1 MCNLNPN
8 QMKQTNIENLIE
20 YIEKGIEKYGDHLF
34 GMSTNK
40 KLSLLT
46 LSDVLS
52 KAKSLQQEEP
62 SGWISV
68 GTELPSKMGLYLIY
82 DENYGKPY
90 TSTLRFTY
98 TKKWINDSGD
108 EFHPQYWQPLPNK
121 PKQ

>member
-1 MCNLNPN
+1 
-8 QMKQTNIENLIE
+8 MKQTNIEKLKQIVLDMINNGGTEEDLPAVIAHIE
-20 YIEKGIEKYGDHLF
+20 Q
-34 GMSTNK
+34 
-40 KLSLLT
+40 
-46 LSDVLS
+46 
-52 KAKSLQQEEP
+52 LQQEEP

-68 GTELPSKMGLYLIY
+68 EDRLPSKMGLYLIY

-108 EFHPQYWQPLPNK
+108 EFHAQYWQPLPNK

>member
-1 MCNLNPN
+1 
-8 QMKQTNIENLIE
+8 MKQTNIEKLIE
-20 YIEKGIEKYGDHLF
+20 WLEEELNLTSLGQF
-34 GMSTNK
+34 
-40 KLSLLT
+40 KLGLT
-46 LSDVLS
+46 YAYMR
-52 KAKSLQQEEP
+52 AKQLQQEEP

-121 PKQ
+121 PKR